1 MCVFL
6 FNSCI
11 HSSIGVRDLTL
22 HEMSCTWLNILASIC
37 WSYIECIRL
46 SPITHNVMYNI
57 SPLCPMSCVPCV
69 HVCAD
74 AGDYLRPHPF
84 QPAADN
90 LRPHRLLEI
99 LCPLV
104 IFCLTSHAQTL
115 TGICKARRLTHKHLH
130 LEHTMCKDGLGALW
144 LGGKYMYGVQ

>member
-22 HEMSCTWLNILASIC
+22 HEISCTWLNILASIC

-57 SPLCPMSCVPCV
+57 SPYVQCLVS
-69 HVCAD
+69 HVCMCALMQATTSD
-74 AGDYLRPHPF
+74 L
-84 QPAADN
+84 
-90 LRPHRLLEI
+90 I
-99 LCPLV
+99 LFSPPQT
-104 IFCLTSHAQTL
+104 TSDLIAYSKY
-115 TGICKARRLTHKHLH
+115 IV
-130 LEHTMCKDGLGALW
+130 LW
-144 LGGKYMYGVQ
+144 